1 MTLTFICINTVAT
14 SQQSMTQK
22 IEGGKWRQKWNC
34 RRKFMDDF
42 FFFFQPQKIRS
53 YQKCTKRGN
62 RKKGEKSA
70 SQVQVAHTKAWER
83 KATLAGGEE
92 YYTFQV
98 DTRNRCISYFDVQTS
113 ICLWKKCLLYVK
125 KAIHNSRM
133 QKKSKIYFVKNIQT
147 QKSYHT
153 ATLLRFTREKNTL
166 GTRVNLQLQISKKIV
181 IKTLSSYPFF

>member
-1 MTLTFICINTVAT
+1 MAPKMKLSC
-14 SQQSMTQK
+14 
-22 IEGGKWRQKWNC
+22 
-34 RRKFMDDF
+34 RKFMDDF

-53 YQKCTKRGN
+53 YQKCTKRANG
-62 RKKGEKSA
+62 KKEEKSA

-153 ATLLRFTREKNTL
+153 ATLFRFTKEKTHSEL
-166 GTRVNLQLQISKKIV
+166 GLTYSYRYLKKIV
-181 IKTLSSYPFF
+181 IKTLSLYPFF

>member
-125 KAIHNSRM
+125 KSYTQLSHAEKNP
-133 QKKSKIYFVKNIQT
+133 KNI
-147 QKSYHT
+147 
-153 ATLLRFTREKNTL
+153 L
-166 GTRVNLQLQISKKIV
+166 
-181 IKTLSSYPFF
+181 